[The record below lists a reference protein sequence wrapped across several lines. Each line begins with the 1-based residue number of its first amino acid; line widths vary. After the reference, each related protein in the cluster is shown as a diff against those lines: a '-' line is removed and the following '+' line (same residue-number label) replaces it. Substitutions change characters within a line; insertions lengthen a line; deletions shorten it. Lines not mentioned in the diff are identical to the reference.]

1 MDDIIQYIDNSGWI
15 SLDKIENK
23 DDIKEF
29 MDTFE
34 KKKQILEDNIANTKF
49 EIFKYILDELESK
62 SNQLQIEHITN
73 MKNTYNKQ
81 KKNTISNIYKKLQ
94 DSTALNDIINKCLNI
109 KYDINGIKK
118 NNYIGGNNIFNNPF
132 QSISLSESPLLIS
145 IYQNHISDYENKNK
159 NQSISNEINKFNN
172 DIIKFK
178 NDMKK
183 NMINKTY
190 LTNHINKLGN
200 EITKYSQ
207 TILNKKISY
216 SLNNL
221 VCSNRIDLNI
231 IGVPLKIIQKLFRI
245 EMDGYID
252 NKFVNNNFE
261 LDNISFFYTNYKCN
275 NNNINL
281 KFKIDNQYNI
291 FEIDGYNILDDNK
304 IQNNKILKLVNIKQ
318 EILTSKKI
326 YILQL
331 LNNHYQENDKKIEY
345 EKNRSTF
352 SISFSFIIKYCL
364 YSFIYTIIVNI
375 LNDIFSDCNNA
386 KDIYNKYLS
395 YYQTKLCNYFI
406 NINEINK
413 LNIKKQYFF
422 HKDNNIYIIDEIQ
435 NDLTK
440 DKYDL
445 IKDLFK
451 YQNIEII
458 KYNQHDSKYELDID
472 NINKLFNDIFINN
485 IEIDLYEPYK
495 KQQYISLGGPLQDES
510 KNISIKIYNEYLKQ
524 KYNKNNI
531 IKKQIDEIIINCK
544 KKANYSYIKIL
555 YEDFNTIIPNPNY
568 NNINYKVIEK
578 LYTNIKK
585 KIINI
590 NILLYNIKD
599 KSKKGNISINTIKN
613 NNILIDYYS
622 LLISQNKIE
631 ADYFRLLLHLFLNDN
646 KIIEKIINVL
656 DVIDVDINKQIKMKL
671 SKKSN
676 YNKSKN
682 KLNNKLNNKL
692 INVLNVNNNN
702 NNNKFKNIISE
713 LNNDDFKLIK
723 KMKIYFKNNIIYLP
737 FYYKKNNIYK
747 YGLFNISSYI
757 IDGFNLKKKHV
768 IKEDNMTTD
777 FIKLLITNKNNKI
790 LVTKLNKNIKEYS
803 KWRSINYKQIIILKN
818 KSKLEQFKFIKS
830 LLFLNYQK
838 ILKSLWPKKGSKSL
852 LLNKLIKNSDNSIYI
867 TINNIIKNI
876 QK

>member
-1 MDDIIQYIDNSGWI
+1 MHDIIQYIDNSGWI

-23 DDIKEF
+23 DDIKKF
-29 MDTFE
+29 IDSFE

-62 SNQLQIEHITN
+62 SNQLQFDHITN
-73 MKNTYNKQ
+73 MKSNYNKQ

-94 DSTALNDIINKCLNI
+94 DSTTLNDIINKCLNI
-109 KYDINGIKK
+109 KYDIDGIKK

-145 IYQNHISDYENKNK
+145 IYQKYITNYENINK
-159 NQSISNEINKFNN
+159 NQNISNEIKKFNN
-172 DIIKFK
+172 DIKKFET
-178 NDMKK
+178 DMKT
-183 NMINKTY
+183 NLRGNTY
-190 LTNHINKLGN
+190 LAKNINNLVI
-200 EITKYSQ
+200 EITKYSK

-231 IGVPLKIIQKLFRI
+231 IGIPLKIIQQLFI
-245 EMDGYID
+245 NEMNGYIEK
-252 NKFVNNNFE
+252 KFDNNNLE
-261 LDNISFFYTNYKCN
+261 LDNISFFYTNYECN
-275 NNNINL
+275 NNRNL
-281 KFKIDNQYNI
+281 KFKIDNEYNI
-291 FEIDGYNILDDNK
+291 FEIDNYDILNVVDHNNIEND
-304 IQNNKILKLVNIKQ
+304 KILKLVNIQQQ
-318 EILTSKKI
+318 ELTSKKI

-331 LNNHYQENDKKIEY
+331 LNNKYQENDKKIEY
-345 EKNRSTF
+345 DNGKF

-375 LNDIFSDCNNA
+375 LNDIFSDCDNA
-386 KDIYNKYLS
+386 KDIHNKYLS

-422 HKDNNIYIIDEIQ
+422 EKDKNNIYIIDEIQ
-435 NDLTK
+435 NNLTK

-451 YQNIEII
+451 SQYINII
-458 KYNQHDSKYELDID
+458 KYNEYHSKYELDID

-495 KQQYISLGGPLQDES
+495 KQQYISLGGPLQDKS

-555 YEDFNTIIPNPNY
+555 YDNLEIIIRNP
-568 NNINYKVIEK
+568 NNINYKAIEK

-585 KIINI
+585 KVINI
-590 NILLYNIKD
+590 NILLYNIKE

-631 ADYFRLLLHLFLNDN
+631 ADYFRLLLHLFINDN
-646 KIIEKIINVL
+646 KIIEKIINKL
-656 DVIDVDINKQIKMKL
+656 DVIDVDINKQFKMKL
-671 SKKSN
+671 SEKSN

-682 KLNNKLNNKL
+682 KLNNNL

-768 IKEDNMTTD
+768 IKEDNMTKN

-803 KWRSINYKQIIILKN
+803 KWRSINYKQIIKLKK
-818 KSKLEQFKFIKS
+818 KSKFEQFKFIKS

-867 TINNIIKNI
+867 TMNNIIKNI

>member
-1 MDDIIQYIDNSGWI
+1 MVDIIQYIDNSGWI

-23 DDIKEF
+23 DDITEF

-34 KKKQILEDNIANTKF
+34 EKKQILEDNIANTKF

-62 SNQLQIEHITN
+62 SNQPQIEYITE

-94 DSTALNDIINKCLNI
+94 DSTTLNDIINKILNI

-145 IYQNHISDYENKNK
+145 IYQKYISDYENKNK
-159 NQSISNEINKFNN
+159 NQNISKEINKFNN

-178 NDMKK
+178 KDMKK
-183 NMINKTY
+183 NMIHKNY
-190 LTNHINKLGN
+190 LVSHINTLGK
-200 EITKYSQ
+200 EITKYSK

-231 IGVPLKIIQKLFRI
+231 IGIPLKIIQKLFII
-245 EMDGYID
+245 EMNGYIE
-252 NKFVNNNFE
+252 NKFDNNNLE

-275 NNNINL
+275 KNRNL
-281 KFKIDNQYNI
+281 KFKIENEYNI
-291 FEIDGYNILDDNK
+291 FEIDNYDILNIGDH
-304 IQNNKILKLVNIKQ
+304 NNIENDKILKLASIKQ
-318 EILTSKKI
+318 DKLTSKNI

-331 LNNHYQENDKKIEY
+331 LNNQYQENDKKIEY
-345 EKNRSTF
+345 EKNSVKF

-375 LNDIFSDCNNA
+375 LNDIFYECDNA
-386 KDIYNKYLS
+386 KDIHNKYLS

-422 HKDNNIYIIDEIQ
+422 EKDNNNIYLIDEIQ
-435 NDLTK
+435 NNLTK

-451 YQNIEII
+451 SQYINII
-458 KYNQHDSKYELDID
+458 KYNEHNSKYELDID

-495 KQQYISLGGPLQDES
+495 KQQYISLGGPLQDDS
-510 KNISIKIYNEYLKQ
+510 KNTSIKIYNEYLKQ

-531 IKKQIDEIIINCK
+531 IKKQIDEIIINFK
-544 KKANYSYIKIL
+544 KKANYSYIKSL
-555 YEDFNTIIPNPNY
+555 YDDFNIIFNNPDVIYITII
-568 NNINYKVIEK
+568 EK
-578 LYTNIKK
+578 KYTNIKK
-585 KIINI
+585 KVTNI
-590 NILLYNIKD
+590 NILLYNIKER
-599 KSKKGNISINTIKN
+599 SKKGNISINTIQN
-613 NNILIDYYS
+613 NNLLINYYS

-631 ADYFRLLLHLFLNDN
+631 TDYFRLLLHLYINDN
-646 KIIEKIINVL
+646 KKIEEIINKL
-656 DVIDVDINKQIKMKL
+656 DNIDFDINKQLKMKL

-676 YNKSKN
+676 S
-682 KLNNKLNNKL
+682 KLNNKL
-692 INVLNVNNNN
+692 INLLNFNNDND
-702 NNNKFKNIISE
+702 NKFKNIISK
-713 LNNDDFKLIK
+713 LNNEEFKLIK
-723 KMKIYFKNNIIYLP
+723 RMKIYFKKNIIYLP

-747 YGLFNISSYI
+747 YGLFNISSFI
-757 IDGFNLKKKHV
+757 LDGFNLKKKH
-768 IKEDNMTTD
+768 IIIENDMTTD

-803 KWRSINYKQIIILKN
+803 KWRSINYKQLKIKLSK
-818 KSKLEQFKFIKS
+818 KSKLENFRFIKS

-838 ILKSLWPKKGSKSL
+838 ILKSLWPKKGTKSL
-852 LLNKLIKNSDNSIYI
+852 LLDKLIKKSDNSIYI
-867 TINNIIKNI
+867 SINNIIKNI

>member
-15 SLDKIENK
+15 SLDKIEEIT
-23 DDIKEF
+23 DIKEF

-34 KKKQILEDNIANTKF
+34 NKKEIIKDNIANTKF
-49 EIFKYILDELESK
+49 EIFKYILDKLES
-62 SNQLQIEHITN
+62 NQPQIEYITE
-73 MKNTYNKQ
+73 MKNIYNKQ

-94 DSTALNDIINKCLNI
+94 DSTTLNDIINKILNI

-118 NNYIGGNNIFNNPF
+118 NNYIGSNNIFNNPF

-145 IYQNHISDYENKNK
+145 IYQKYISDYENKNK
-159 NQSISNEINKFNN
+159 NQNISNEINKFNN
-172 DIIKFK
+172 DIKKFK

-183 NMINKTY
+183 YTINKGY
-190 LTNHINKLGN
+190 LVGHINKLGN
-200 EITKYSQ
+200 EITKYSK

-231 IGVPLKIIQKLFRI
+231 IGVPLKIIQKLFII
-245 EMDGYID
+245 EMNGYIE
-252 NKFVNNNFE
+252 NKFDNNNLE

-281 KFKIDNQYNI
+281 TFKIDNEYNI
-291 FEIDGYNILDDNK
+291 FEIDKYNILDNHN
-304 IQNNKILKLVNIKQ
+304 IQNNKILKLNNIKQ
-318 EILTSKKI
+318 EKLTSKYI

-331 LNNHYQENDKKIEY
+331 LNNQYQENDKKIEY
-345 EKNRSTF
+345 ENNGLKF

-375 LNDIFSDCNNA
+375 LNDIFSDCDNA

-422 HKDNNIYIIDEIQ
+422 EKENNNIYIIDEIQ
-435 NDLTK
+435 NNLTK
-440 DKYDL
+440 EKYDL

-451 YQNIEII
+451 SQNINII
-458 KYNQHDSKYELDID
+458 QYNQYNNNYELDID
-472 NINKLFNDIFINN
+472 NINKLFNEIFINN
-485 IEIDLYEPYK
+485 IEIDLYEPYQK
-495 KQQYISLGGPLQDES
+495 KQYISLGGPLQDET
-510 KNISIKIYNEYLKQ
+510 KNISIEIYNKYLKE

-555 YEDFNTIIPNPNY
+555 YDDFITIIPNPNHD
-568 NNINYKVIEK
+568 NINYKAIEK

-585 KIINI
+585 KVINI

-631 ADYFRLLLHLFLNDN
+631 ADYFRLLLHLFLKDN
-646 KIIEKIINVL
+646 NKKIEQIINKL
-656 DVIDVDINKQIKMKL
+656 DIIDVDINKQIKMKL

-682 KLNNKLNNKL
+682 KLNNKL
-692 INVLNVNNNN
+692 INVLNNN

-713 LNNDDFKLIK
+713 LNSDDFKLIK
-723 KMKIYFKNNIIYLP
+723 KMKIYFKKNIIYLP
-737 FYYKKNNIYK
+737 FYYKKNNIYN

-757 IDGFNLKKKHV
+757 IDGFNLKKKHI
-768 IKEDNMTTD
+768 IKEDNMKTN
-777 FIKLLITNKNNKI
+777 FIKLFIKNKNNKI

-818 KSKLEQFKFIKS
+818 KSKIEQFKFIKS
-830 LLFLNYQK
+830 LIYLNYQK
-838 ILKSLWPKKGSKSL
+838 KLRSLWPKKGTKSL
-852 LLNKLIKNSDNSIYI
+852 LFNKLIKNSNNSNYI
-867 TINNIIKNI
+867 SINNIIKNI
-876 QK
+876 QI